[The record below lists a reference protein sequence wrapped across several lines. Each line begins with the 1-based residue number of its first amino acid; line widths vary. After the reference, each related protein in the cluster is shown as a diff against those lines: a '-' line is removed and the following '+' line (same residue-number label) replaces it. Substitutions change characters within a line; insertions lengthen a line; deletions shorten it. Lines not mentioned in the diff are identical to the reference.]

1 MTIALAT
8 SLYDW
13 LVFFHIFAAMVWV
26 GGLVA
31 LSVLATQVLRSGER
45 DAVARFVGNLRVIG
59 PLVLAPATVALLG
72 FGIWLVV
79 NSAAWD
85 FGQTWIRLA
94 LALFTGAFLVGAVF
108 QSRAAIGAQRAAEA
122 GDHGEAA
129 RQLTR
134 WSWGMRLIL
143 VLLLVAT
150 WDMVFKPGL

>member
-1 MTIALAT
+1 MTIALAA

-45 DAVARFVGNLRVIG
+45 DAVARFVGSLRVIG

-94 LALFTGAFLVGAVF
+94 LALFAGAFLVGAVF
-108 QSRAAIGAQRAAEA
+108 QSRAAIGAQRAAESGA
-122 GDHGEAA
+122 QGEAE